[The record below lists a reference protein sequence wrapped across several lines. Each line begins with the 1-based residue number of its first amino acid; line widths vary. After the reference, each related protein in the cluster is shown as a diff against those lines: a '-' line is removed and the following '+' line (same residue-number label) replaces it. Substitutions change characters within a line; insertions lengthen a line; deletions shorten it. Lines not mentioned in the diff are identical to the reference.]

1 MLINIDRLNTFVV
14 AADTLNFTQAAR
26 RLHLSQSA
34 VSQQIREL
42 EDELDVTLFE
52 RRGRGLALTPAAE
65 RLRTRALRVLREMND
80 TWREISAF
88 QSVPQGVLRIGASN
102 TLGIY
107 LLPYAL
113 GRFSQ
118 DFPGVRTTLV
128 VSEVDAIVRGLQ
140 EGELDLAVIEE
151 DLSPGRLHGWERVP
165 LMEDE
170 LTLIV
175 PAGHPWAN
183 APSIPL
189 ERLLEGNFIFRQ
201 QGAETR
207 TLIWDRLAEAG
218 LDPERLSVRFE
229 LSNTEGINRAV
240 MAGLGVGWVSRH
252 ATLMER
258 RAGWLKEVPIE
269 GCAIRR
275 ALWLLRPQHDRAVI
289 HQQRF
294 CEVLLAGDW
303 TPGKIHGELPLGASD
318 QGLPDGRPLA

>member
-42 EDELDVTLFE
+42 EEELDVTLFE

-65 RLRTRALRVLREMND
+65 RLRKRALRVLREMND

-118 DFPGVRTTLV
+118 QFPGVRTTLL

-140 EGELDLAVIEE
+140 EGELDLALIEQN
-151 DLSPGRLHGWERVP
+151 LAPGRLHGWERVP

-170 LTLIV
+170 VTLIV
-175 PAGHPWAN
+175 PPEHPWA
-183 APSIPL
+183 AEASIPL
-189 ERLLEGNFIFRQ
+189 ERLPESSFIWRQ
-201 QGAETR
+201 QNAETR
-207 TLIWDRLAEAG
+207 SLIWDHLAEAG
-218 LDPERLSVRFE
+218 FDPERLPVRFE
-229 LSNTEGINRAV
+229 LGNTEGIKRAV

-258 RAGWLKEVPIE
+258 KAGLLKEVAVE
-269 GCAIRR
+269 GCTIRR
-275 ALWLLRPQHDRAVI
+275 TLWLLRPQHDRTVI

-294 CEVLLAGDW
+294 GEMLLG
-303 TPGKIHGELPLGASD
+303 GEWLPEEMRREQSER
-318 QGLPDGRPLA
+318 GLPDDQPLA